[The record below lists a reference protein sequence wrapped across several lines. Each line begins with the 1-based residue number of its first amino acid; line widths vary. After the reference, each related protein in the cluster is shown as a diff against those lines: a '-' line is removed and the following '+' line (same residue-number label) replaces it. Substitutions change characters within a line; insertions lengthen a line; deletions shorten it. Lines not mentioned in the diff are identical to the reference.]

1 MPVYTK
7 VLAVAAQNT
16 YYFLAFLRLATA
28 LILSENAS
36 LHTLQVKIKIDLDYV
51 RKHTAEQKVPRSN
64 PFIHPSFE
72 SHYIPGIILPV
83 HKQ

>member
-36 LHTLQVKIKIDLDYV
+36 LHTLQDKNRFRLREKAYS
-51 RKHTAEQKVPRSN
+51 RAEGTE
-64 PFIHPSFE
+64 I
-72 SHYIPGIILPV
+72 
-83 HKQ
+83 